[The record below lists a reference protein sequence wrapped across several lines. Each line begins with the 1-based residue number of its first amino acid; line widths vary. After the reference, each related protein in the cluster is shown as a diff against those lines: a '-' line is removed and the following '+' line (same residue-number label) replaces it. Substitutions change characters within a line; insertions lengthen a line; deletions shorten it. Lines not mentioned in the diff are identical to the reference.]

1 MAAAGL
7 KSLGIRYM
15 RDRRGGSSG
24 RSVVLLYH
32 SVDDRAPYRSVSCG
46 AFGAHLDWLMENT
59 DVLTL
64 ESLLRSVPSDPG
76 ARPRVAITFDDGF
89 ADNHEGAMPL
99 LAERGLQAT
108 FFITTGLIARLPE
121 VVGRFARVHA
131 CGREEIDTM
140 DWRQVEELYETG
152 MEIGAHTVSHP
163 NLAVVGD
170 EALGRELG
178 ESKADLEDRLGVGVE
193 RFAYPFGKPKHNYDA
208 RVAEAVARVGFK
220 EAFAVTYRP
229 VPAIPQ
235 AYRIPRYSI
244 VEDDLAALQSIV
256 AGGFDPL
263 GWWQLYAPAWLSARM
278 SPDSVFDQEISMFE
292 PPTHRTGS
300 EGT

>member
-7 KSLGIRYM
+7 KSLGVRYM
-15 RDRRGGSSG
+15 RNRRGGSSG

-32 SVDDRAPYRSVSCG
+32 SVDDLAPYRSVSCG
-46 AFGAHLDWLMENT
+46 AFASHLDWLMENT
-59 DVLTL
+59 DVVAL
-64 ESLLRSVPSDPG
+64 ESLVRSVPSEPG

-89 ADNHEGAMPL
+89 ADNHKAALPL
-99 LAERGLQAT
+99 LAERDLCAT

-121 VVGRFARVHA
+121 VVGRFAHLHA
-131 CGREEIDTM
+131 CGSEDIDAM
-140 DWRQVEELYETG
+140 DWRQVEELHETG

-208 RVAEAVARVGFK
+208 RVAEAVAQAGFK

-235 AYRIPRYSI
+235 TYRIPRYSI
-244 VEDDLAALQSIV
+244 VEDDLAALQGIV

-263 GWWQLYAPAWLSARM
+263 GWWQMYAPAWLSARM
-278 SPDSVFDQEISMFE
+278 SPDSIFAQERSMFE
-292 PPTHRTGS
+292 PTTRQTGS
-300 EGT
+300 E